1 MLDLLHKHFR
11 SYLALSANLSALSRI
26 VLTLLSANLTL
37 CHMLIPSPFSSQLTT
52 YNTTSILTVVPQ
64 FYTWIVLGAVDLH
77 FSHTLV
83 RKAKAVEKETR

>member
-1 MLDLLHKHFR
+1 
-11 SYLALSANLSALSRI
+11 
-26 VLTLLSANLTL
+26 
-37 CHMLIPSPFSSQLTT
+37 MLIPSPFSSQLTT
-52 YNTTSILTVVPQ
+52 YNTTSILIVVPQ